1 MATELNTDIKKFDDL
16 GYVVVKNFFNQ
27 EEAKN
32 SASWLRS
39 KDLRSMA
46 QSWTDQEPMVD
57 LAVWQNVHH
66 GDDPISKLVGDPNIL
81 KIAEKLIQNE
91 VYIWSSKINL
101 KAAWCGTV
109 EYHHQDF
116 VYWKQ
121 RGYQK
126 INMLT
131 CIVFLDDHSVNNGGL
146 NIFPGSHKE
155 GFIEHEPFINI
166 NGLQKFMIPPS
177 SLDELNK
184 KYPVTVV
191 DAEPGDILFF
201 HSALIH
207 GSAHNISPYPRM
219 IALAQLNTVGNLP
232 DNVKVNTKKYNL
244 WRTEYAAIEA
254 RKRLAYYEEKYI
266 EQSNTEEILYNSPIQ
281 KKEEE

>member
-1 MATELNTDIKKFDDL
+1 MATELNTDTKKFDEL
-16 GYVVVKNFFNQ
+16 GYVVIKNFFNKD
-27 EEAKN
+27 EAKN
-32 SASWLRS
+32 SALWLRD
-39 KDLRSMA
+39 KDLKSMVK
-46 QSWTDQEPMVD
+46 SWTDQEPMVD

-66 GDDPISKLVGDPNIL
+66 GDDPIAKLVGDPKIL
-81 KIAEKLIQNE
+81 DVAENLIKNK
-91 VYIWSSKINL
+91 VYIWSSKVNL

-116 VYWKQ
+116 VYWRQ
-121 RGYQK
+121 RGYQE

-131 CIVFLDDHSVNNGGL
+131 CVVFLDDHSVNNGGL
-146 NIFPGSHKE
+146 NIFPGSHNE
-155 GFIEHEPFINI
+155 GFIEHEPFVNI

-191 DAEPGDILFF
+191 EAEPGDVLFF

-207 GSAHNISPYPRM
+207 GSAHNISPNPRM

-232 DNVKVNTKKYNL
+232 DNVQENTKKYNL
-244 WRTEYAAIEA
+244 WRTEYAAVEA
-254 RKRLAYYEEKYI
+254 RKRLAYYEEKYL
-266 EQSNTEEILYNSPIQ
+266 EQSSTKEILYNSPIQ
-281 KKEEE
+281 KKEKE